1 MESLAALDAET
12 AQDISEEPLINT
24 NYTIL
29 YKTVHVPIYT
39 YIYTYIYIYIYIY
52 YILTNKY
59 VYYTY
64 IHKAQAGRVR

>member
-39 YIYTYIYIYIYIY
+39 YIYTYIYIHTIYSQISMYIIHIY
-52 YILTNKY
+52 TK
-59 VYYTY
+59 
-64 IHKAQAGRVR
+64 HRQGE